1 VRFRAGIVSPSCPS
15 ASAEYML
22 QVTPQPRAAG
32 WRRRLIAV
40 AGTQATGRKSSLGV
54 SLMYRT
60 DTFRIAMAGPADMA
74 KLTALIEDGALDPM
88 HIAAILVKTE
98 GNGGV
103 NDFTREYTC
112 ATLAA
117 TLAPYLRATHAEV
130 ERRIA
135 IVVSGGTEGVLS
147 PHATVFARTPIVN
160 RPGTASKRLAI
171 GIAATRDFLPHEIG
185 RAAQIEATAAAVA
198 AAMAH
203 AGIVRAEDVHWVQV
217 KCPLLTAER
226 VQAARSAG
234 HEPVTEIAYKSM
246 AYSRGASALG
256 VAAALGEIPTP
267 VAEDAVLSDWSLASA
282 VASASAGIELKNN
295 VVIVLGNADGVGGD
309 CVIAHAVMQD
319 AIDGAAVLAALRLSG
334 AQPDTGAG
342 ARIDTSRI
350 VQVLAKADPS
360 PDGMLRGFRH
370 TMLDDTD
377 ISATRH
383 VRAAV
388 GGMIASLIGCPAAFV
403 SGGAEHQGPPGGG
416 PVAVIARVSE

>member
-1 VRFRAGIVSPSCPS
+1 
-15 ASAEYML
+15 
-22 QVTPQPRAAG
+22 
-32 WRRRLIAV
+32 
-40 AGTQATGRKSSLGV
+40 
-54 SLMYRT
+54 MYRT
-60 DTFRIAMAGPADMA
+60 DTFRIPMAGPADMTR
-74 KLTALIEDGALDPM
+74 LIALIEDGALDPM

-103 NDFTREYTC
+103 NDFTREYAC
-112 ATLAA
+112 ATFTA
-117 TLAPYLRATHAEV
+117 TLAPYLRASQAEV

-135 IVVSGGTEGVLS
+135 VVVSGGTEGVLS
-147 PHATVFARTPIVN
+147 PHATVFTRTPIAN
-160 RPGTASKRLAI
+160 RASAPNLSRKRLAI

-185 RAAQIEATAAAVA
+185 RTAQIEATAAAVA
-198 AAMAH
+198 AAMTH
-203 AGIVRAEDVHWVQV
+203 AGIFRAEDVHWVQV

-226 VQAARSAG
+226 VQAARRAG

-256 VAAALGEIPTP
+256 VAAALGEIATP
-267 VAEDAVLSDWSLASA
+267 VIEDAVLSDWSLASA
-282 VASASAGIELKNN
+282 VASASAGIELKHN
-295 VVIVLGNADGVGGD
+295 VVIVMGNAEGVGGD

-319 AIDGAAVLAALRLSG
+319 AIDAAAVLAALRQTG
-334 AQPDTGAG
+334 AQADADVADSASVDAG
-342 ARIDTSRI
+342 DWPIDTSRI

-383 VRAAV
+383 ARAAV
-388 GGMIASLIGCPAAFV
+388 GGMIAGLIGCPAAFV

-416 PVAVIARVSE
+416 PVAVISRVSE

>member
-1 VRFRAGIVSPSCPS
+1 
-15 ASAEYML
+15 
-22 QVTPQPRAAG
+22 
-32 WRRRLIAV
+32 
-40 AGTQATGRKSSLGV
+40 
-54 SLMYRT
+54 MYRT
-60 DTFRIAMAGPADMA
+60 ETFRIPMAGPADMSGLA
-74 KLTALIEDGALDPM
+74 ALVDSGALDPM

-112 ATLAA
+112 ATLAG
-117 TLAPYLRATHAEV
+117 TLAPHLRATNAEV

-135 IVVSGGTEGVLS
+135 MVVSGGTEGVLS
-147 PHATVFARTPIVN
+147 PHATVFARVPALN
-160 RPGTASKRLAI
+160 GNGAAPLRGAGGPPRNPKRLAI

-198 AAMAH
+198 EAMAD
-203 AGIVRAEDVHWVQV
+203 AGIAHNSDVHWVQV

-226 VQAARSAG
+226 VQAARRAG
-234 HEPVTEIAYKSM
+234 HEPVTEVAYKSM

-256 VAAALGEIPTP
+256 VAVAMGEIASPI
-267 VAEDAVLSDWSLASA
+267 AEDVVLADWSLASG

-295 VVIVLGNADGVGGD
+295 IVIVLGNAEGVGGN

-319 AIDGAAVLAALRLSG
+319 AIDAAAVFAAARESGSLADTSDGRDGGADGSG
-334 AQPDTGAG
+334 H
-342 ARIDTSRI
+342 RIDASRI

-383 VRAAV
+383 ARAAV
-388 GGMIASLIGCPAAFV
+388 GGLIAGLTGCPAAFV

-416 PVAVIARVSE
+416 PVAVISRIGT

>member
-1 VRFRAGIVSPSCPS
+1 
-15 ASAEYML
+15 
-22 QVTPQPRAAG
+22 
-32 WRRRLIAV
+32 
-40 AGTQATGRKSSLGV
+40 
-54 SLMYRT
+54 MYRT
-60 DTFRIAMAGPADMA
+60 DTFRVPMAGPADMT
-74 KLTALIEDGALDPM
+74 KLIALIEDGALDPM

-117 TLAPYLRATHAEV
+117 TLAPYLRATPAEV

-147 PHATVFARTPIVN
+147 PHATVFARTPIGN
-160 RPGTASKRLAI
+160 RAGAAGKRLAI

-185 RAAQIEATAAAVA
+185 RAAQIEATAAAVV
-198 AAMAH
+198 AAMTD
-203 AGIVRAEDVHWVQV
+203 AGISRAQDVHWVQV

-226 VQAARSAG
+226 VQAARRAG

-256 VAAALGEIPTP
+256 VAVALGEIATP
-267 VAEDAVLSDWSLASA
+267 VTEEAVLSDWSLASS

-295 VVIVLGNADGVGGD
+295 IVIVLGNAESVGGG

-319 AIDGAAVLAALRLSG
+319 AIDADAVLAAVRQSG
-334 AQPDTGAG
+334 AQTDAQVGA
-342 ARIDTSRI
+342 IDGSRI

-360 PDGMLRGFRH
+360 PDGLLRGFRH
-370 TMLDDTD
+370 IMLDDTD

-383 VRAAV
+383 ARAAV
-388 GGMIASLIGCPAAFV
+388 GGLIAGLIGCPAAFI

-416 PVAVIARVSE
+416 PVAVISRVSQ